1 MEIKDKRIAVARN
14 AEQEYAHNYAGKP
27 EDYQYPNESQ
37 RVTYHVD
44 SDKEDDLPLESL
56 YNINEQ
62 IQQPVATQPVNKIKA
77 RLNSDTI
84 LEDHR
89 QRAYKVRNRAQI
101 YDKSDPGQEIYKL
114 QQDVRDLEV
123 QQIQQSSTQFE
134 AQIAEEATR
143 DITDPRQRFAP
154 TQDNQD
160 IQLAEGTEV
169 VHKEEKIKGKVAFV
183 GSNKVAVV
191 WNDNTRE
198 RFSLAEAKESLEVI
212 NYVDDAQQQ
221 VDPIHTTPF
230 PKTDD
235 KLTKEVDDIHAK
247 ALAALEADDHDD
259 DIEDGNP
266 NKPKFDIETAKL
278 QRQVKNLEAQ
288 VHNNTIDKIKQQAA
302 YELVDLMQSKGLLST
317 TAEAREKQTKSILA
331 MSDSEYE
338 TLKNDVVAGKL
349 DAADLA
355 LMNLDVEDEDD
366 EIEDGQKFAL
376 LKEALKKSPVKSSRS
391 SDGVEM
397 GDTTFLENIGLS
409 NFKGSIGDFSSQL
422 GPKTAS
428 PSVPSSETAAR
439 SIRRTDNG
447 TKTAAPASN
456 GLDFSGFQNIEG
468 LAKPINIASKEVTTG
483 SKFSELFGSMN
494 WTTTNSRR

>member
-1 MEIKDKRIAVARN
+1 MEIKDKRISVARN
-14 AEQEYAHNYAGKP
+14 TEQEYAHNYAGKP
-27 EDYQYPNESQ
+27 EDYQYPNEEK

-44 SDKEDDLPLESL
+44 SDKEDDLPLEAL
-56 YNINEQ
+56 YNINSQ
-62 IQQPVATQPVNKIKA
+62 IDQPVSTQPVNKIKA
-77 RLNSDTI
+77 RLNAADI

-89 QRAYKVRNRAQI
+89 QVAYKVRNRAQI
-101 YDKSDPGQEIYKL
+101 YDKSDPGQESYQL
-114 QQDVRDLEV
+114 TESARDLEV
-123 QQIQQSSTQFE
+123 KQIQESSKQFE
-134 AQIAEEATR
+134 AQIADEATR

-154 TQDNQD
+154 TSYAQD
-160 IQLAEGTEV
+160 QLTEGCEV

-212 NYVDDAQQQ
+212 NYVDTTQQQ

-235 KLTKEVDDIHAK
+235 KLANDVDEIHAR
-247 ALAALEADDHDD
+247 ALAALEADEEDD

-266 NKPKFDIETAKL
+266 NKPQFDIEKAKL
-278 QRQVKNLEAQ
+278 QRQVKTLESQ

-331 MSDSEYE
+331 MSDGEYE
-338 TLKNDVVAGKL
+338 NLKNDVIAGKL

-366 EIEDGQKFAL
+366 DIEDGQKFAL
-376 LKEALKKSPVKSSRS
+376 LKEALKKAPVKSTRS

-397 GDTTFLENIGLS
+397 GDTSFLENIGLS

-422 GPKTAS
+422 GSKTAA
-428 PSVPSSETAAR
+428 PSVPSSDQGTR
-439 SIRRTDNG
+439 SIKRRDEG
-447 TKTAAPASN
+447 TKTAAPNSR
-456 GLDFSGFQNIEG
+456 LDFSGFQNIEG

-494 WTTTNSRR
+494 WTTLGGSRR